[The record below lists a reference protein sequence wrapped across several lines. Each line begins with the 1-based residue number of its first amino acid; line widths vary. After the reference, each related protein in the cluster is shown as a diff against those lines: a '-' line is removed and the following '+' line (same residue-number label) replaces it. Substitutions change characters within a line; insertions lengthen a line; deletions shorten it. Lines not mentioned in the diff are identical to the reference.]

1 MDRLAF
7 NGLGSRQPITT
18 RLAASL
24 VSEPPKAYPSY
35 PPTTLPPC
43 TRARANGVAPS
54 NRTRRSCFSHDWGGV
69 SNLICP
75 AEPHVM
81 RHHVSLYLAAALLFT
96 ATSASSTDVSDYDRF
111 RLWNDCRPMDLL
123 VEDPGDEATA
133 IDLTREAIV
142 IAVRS
147 RLRAARLYREA
158 AWSYLYFNVNVVSSV
173 IHIWVEYNKEVVD
186 RATML
191 ENTATTWGVGSTGTH
206 SRNPNFILSSVSQ
219 HTDKFIDEY
228 LRVNADA
235 CK

>member
-7 NGLGSRQPITT
+7 NGLVYRQPITT

-24 VSEPPKAYPSY
+24 
-35 PPTTLPPC
+35 
-43 TRARANGVAPS
+43 GVILRRHILVTPRHSAPLHKGKSKRRAPS
-54 NRTRRSCFSHDWGGV
+54 NRTRRSCFSNDWGGV

-133 IDLTREAIV
+133 IDVTREAIV

-173 IHIWVEYNKEVVD
+173 IHIGVEYNKEVVD